1 MLNMSA
7 DTVKDIDVS
16 VNKKLMDA
24 RDNLKKAIEI
34 KKQIEAAEKMQAA
47 RVDKFAKDAE
57 SVVGKIDKDEKLKA
71 KYLRMQ
77 EEFEKSTEEF
87 RILLES
93 LTAKREQMQAK
104 ANEALSLKSGVEL
117 VKAVKKRREIEQ
129 KVKELNKTKDLIEQK
144 EALESLKKQTQLG
157 LKKI

>member
-1 MLNMSA
+1 MSA
-7 DTVKDIDVS
+7 DTVKDVDVS

-24 RDNLKKAIEI
+24 RDDLKKAIEI

-57 SVVGKIDKDEKLKA
+57 RMGDKIDKDEKLKA

-104 ANEALSLKSGVEL
+104 AIEALSLKSGVEL
-117 VKAVKKRREIEQ
+117 VKTVKKRREIEQ
-129 KVKELNKTKDLIEQK
+129 KVKELNKTKDLIAQK
-144 EALESLKKQTQLG
+144 EALESMKKQTQLG

>member
-1 MLNMSA
+1 MSA
-7 DTVKDIDVS
+7 DTVKDVDVS

-24 RDNLKKAIEI
+24 RDDLKKAIEI
-34 KKQIEAAEKMQAA
+34 KKQIEAAEKLQAA

-57 SVVGKIDKDEKLKA
+57 SVGDKIDKDEKLKA

-104 ANEALSLKSGVEL
+104 ANEALSLK
-117 VKAVKKRREIEQ
+117 
-129 KVKELNKTKDLIEQK
+129 
-144 EALESLKKQTQLG
+144 
-157 LKKI
+157 